1 MHRFAAN
8 AVVAAALTLASL
20 LLAVAQEK
28 LPLQPLSDAEMRA
41 RTDKVIANQHA
52 NDEAVDQYERIERH
66 VDRTGGDNQRIL
78 DDKLYR
84 VVPSGPGTMKIL
96 LKTNGAATDSAEY
109 RKQLLA
115 WKNNLEIVLKP
126 ADSRTK
132 AAYAKADKRKRDR
145 ADIVNGT
152 RDAFT
157 LRLIARETLNGRD
170 CDVIELTSNPNFRPR
185 STAQEALT
193 HAVVKIWIDRNA
205 LQLVRG
211 EAHITHD
218 VSFGGGILGKLY
230 RGGVFF
236 LEQAEVAPGVWLPT
250 RYQYDFTARKF
261 LFTYEEHQF
270 IEISHYRRIGSPV
283 QALALVRGELTNQKP
298 IPGDP

>member
-1 MHRFAAN
+1 MRRFVAN
-8 AVVAAALTLASL
+8 AIAVAALTLANL
-20 LLAVAQEK
+20 PLAVAQEK
-28 LPLQPLSDAEMRA
+28 LPLLPLSDAEIRA

-52 NDEAVDQYERIERH
+52 NDGALEQYERFERH
-66 VDRTGGDNQRIL
+66 VDRTGSENPRIL
-78 DDKLYR
+78 EDKLFR
-84 VVPSGPGTMKIL
+84 VVPTGPGTMKIL
-96 LKTNGAATDSAEY
+96 MKTNGASTDSAEY

-115 WKNNLEIVLKP
+115 WKNTLEIVLKP

-132 AAYAKADKRKRDR
+132 TAYAKAEKRKRDR
-145 ADIVNGT
+145 ADLVNAT

-157 LRLIARETLNGRD
+157 LKLVARELLNGHD
-170 CDVIELTSNPNFRPR
+170 CDVIELNSNPNFRPR

-211 EAHITHD
+211 EARITHD

-230 RGGVFF
+230 RGGVFY
-236 LEQAEVAPGVWLPT
+236 LEQAEVAPGVWLPL

-270 IEISHYRRIGSPV
+270 IEISQYRRIGSPD
-283 QALALVRGELTNQKP
+283 QALAMVQGELTNPKP

>member
-1 MHRFAAN
+1 MRRFVAN
-8 AVVAAALTLASL
+8 AIAVAALTLSSL
-20 LLAVAQEK
+20 PPALAQDK
-28 LPLQPLSDAEMRA
+28 LPFQPLSDAEIRA

-52 NDEAVDQYERIERH
+52 NDEALEQYERVERH
-66 VDRTGGDNQRIL
+66 VDRTGGENPRIL
-78 DDKLYR
+78 EDKYFR
-84 VVPSGPGTMKIL
+84 VVPTGPGTMKIL

-115 WKNNLEIVLKP
+115 WKNTLEIVLKP
-126 ADSRTK
+126 NDSRTK
-132 AAYAKADKRKRDR
+132 TAYAKAEKRKRDR

-152 RDAFT
+152 REAFT
-157 LRLIARETLNGRD
+157 VKLVARELVNGHD
-170 CDVIELTSNPNFRPR
+170 CDVIELTSNPSFRPR

-211 EAHITHD
+211 EARITHD
-218 VSFGGGILGKLY
+218 MSFGGGLLGKLY
-230 RGGVFF
+230 RGGVFY
-236 LEQAEVAPGVWLPT
+236 LEQAEFAPGVWLPT

-270 IEISHYRRIGSPV
+270 IEITHYRRIGSPE
-283 QALALVRGELTNQKP
+283 QALAVVRSELTNPKP

>member
-1 MHRFAAN
+1 MQRYLAN
-8 AVVAAALTLASL
+8 ALAVAALALSSLPLA
-20 LLAVAQEK
+20 AAQEK
-28 LPLQPLSDAEMRA
+28 LPLQPLSDAEIRA

-52 NDEAVDQYERIERH
+52 NDEAIEQYERMERH
-66 VDRTGGDNQRIL
+66 VDRTGGENPRIL
-78 DDKLYR
+78 EDKLYR
-84 VVPSGPGTMKIL
+84 VVPTGPGTMKIL
-96 LKTNGAATDSAEY
+96 AKTNGAASDPAEY

-115 WKNNLEIVLKP
+115 WKNTLEIVLKP
-126 ADSRTK
+126 NDSRTK
-132 AAYAKADKRKRDR
+132 TAYAKADKRKRDR

-157 LRLIARETLNGRD
+157 LKLVARELLNGHD

-193 HAVVKIWIDRNA
+193 HAVVQVWIDRNA

-211 EAHITHD
+211 EAHITRD
-218 VSFGGGILGKLY
+218 VSFGGGVLGKLY

-270 IEISHYRRIGSPV
+270 IEINHYRRIGSPE
-283 QALALVRGELTNQKP
+283 QALAVVQNELTNQKP
-298 IPGDP
+298 APADP